1 MNSFTDRPGVGNL
14 GRMSDTV
21 VIRPALPDEL
31 EACRA
36 IYEREVREG
45 TASFE
50 IEPPDLEE
58 IRRRHAAVLG
68 IGSVWLVAE
77 LPDGIGGYA
86 YAGAYRPR
94 PAYRHTLENS
104 VYVARWARRR
114 GLGQLLLE
122 RLILETASCGFRE
135 MVAIIGDSDNRASIE
150 LHRLCGFRYVGTLE
164 KVGHKFGRWLDTVL
178 MQRTLAG

>member
-1 MNSFTDRPGVGNL
+1 MNE
-14 GRMSDTV
+14 TV
-21 VIRPALPDEL
+21 TLRAATEADL

-36 IYEREVREG
+36 IYELEVREG

-50 IEPPDLEE
+50 IEPPDLDEM
-58 IRRRHAAVLG
+58 RRRHAAVVAL
-68 IGSVWLVAE
+68 GSVWLVAE
-77 LPDGIGGYA
+77 LGDGIGGYA

-122 RLILETASCGFRE
+122 RLIVETASRGFRE
-135 MVAIIGDSDNRASIE
+135 MLAIIGDSANLASIE
-150 LHRLCGFRYVGTLE
+150 LHATCGFRPVGTLE
-164 KVGHKFGRWLDTVL
+164 KVGYKFDRWLDTVL
-178 MQRTLAG
+178 MQRPLAR